1 MINDEALDTANIS
14 RALVQSGSSFSDML
28 IRGREFLLDMISGVD
43 DSRIVNRHVAAID
56 MQPSADLAQKL
67 KQTLDD
73 LKISVM
79 DANGAKVDYQALR
92 VSSAYAAYHEE
103 CLAVLDRFNPADL
116 TSTEARRAFWIN
128 LYNALVMDAVID
140 LGIQRSVTEGRL
152 GLLTFFRRAAYS
164 VNGKRVS
171 LDDIEHGILRGNRGN
186 PYVPGVHFSSGDQR
200 LRWALSLDPRI
211 HFALNCG
218 GRSCPP
224 IRSYSPDR
232 LNEQLDIAARSFVDS
247 TVATRPESGE
257 VLLSKIFRWYEKDFG
272 GRENMVDF
280 LINYLPED
288 ERRDYLVAER
298 GYIRLRYN
306 PYDWGLNAR

>member
-1 MINDEALDTANIS
+1 MINDETLDTANIS
-14 RALVQSGSSFSDML
+14 RALVQSGSSFTDGL
-28 IRGREFLLDMISGVD
+28 IRGREFLLDTISGVD
-43 DSRIVNRHVAAID
+43 DSRIVNRYFAPND

-103 CLAVLDRFNPADL
+103 CLAVLDRFNPEDL
-116 TSTEARRAFWIN
+116 TTVEARRAFWIN

-164 VNGKRVS
+164 VKGRRVS

-186 PYVPGVHFSSGDQR
+186 PYIPGVHFSSGDQR
-200 LRWALSLDPRI
+200 LGWALSLDPRI

-232 LNEQLDIAARSFVDS
+232 LDEQLDIAARSFIDS
-247 TVATRPESGE
+247 TVATRPEIGE

-272 GRENMVDF
+272 GRESMLDF

-298 GYIRLRYN
+298 GDIRLRYT
-306 PYDWGLNAR
+306 PYDWGLNAL

>member
-1 MINDEALDTANIS
+1 MINDESLDTANIS
-14 RALVQSGSSFSDML
+14 RARIQSGSPFSDVL
-28 IRGREFLLDMISGVD
+28 IRGREWLLDMISGVD
-43 DSRIVNRHVAAID
+43 DSRIVNRYFPATD

-79 DANGAKVDYQALR
+79 DTSGAKVDYAALR

-103 CLAVLDRFNPADL
+103 CLAMLNRFNPEDL
-116 TSTEARRAFWIN
+116 TTVEARRAFWIN

-164 VNGKRVS
+164 VNGRRVS

-186 PYVPGVHFSSGDQR
+186 PYIPGVHFSSGDRR
-200 LRWALSLDPRI
+200 LEWALTLDPRI

-218 GRSCPP
+218 GKSCPP

-232 LNEQLDIAARSFVDS
+232 LEAQLDIAARSFVNS
-247 TVATRPESGE
+247 TVVIRPESDE

-272 GRENMVDF
+272 GRENLVDF
-280 LINYLPED
+280 LIEYLPED
-288 ERRDYLVAER
+288 ERRDYLAKTR
-298 GYIRLRYN
+298 GHIRLRYT
-306 PYDWGLNAR
+306 PYDWGLNAL